1 MPNQMNLD
9 PFVPEVLEDPYEV
22 YAELRRR
29 GVYQLPD
36 TPMFIATRFRD
47 VEYVLMHPELFSVH
61 GLTEGLTRDTP
72 EIREIEAQGWPDVNV
87 LSKADPPEH
96 TGYRSVV
103 NRPFSAQ
110 SVKKLEPRLQEIAN
124 RLIDTCLESTAIEF
138 VSQFAQP
145 FPLYVFA
152 ELMGLPEEDIPRVKR
167 WCDAR
172 IERMGGTMIS
182 HERELACVRLAVDFQ
197 HYLFHQIEARRA
209 APRDDLISHMVMSPV
224 EKFGGRTLTTEELI
238 SMIDIILLG
247 GNDTT
252 INLLSSGLALLLQHP
267 EQLALVT
274 ADPSLIPNFVEEAMR
289 IESPVQCLFRTV
301 KEDTQM
307 DSVRLPKGSRV
318 AVMYGAANR
327 DAEQFPDPD
336 RFNVRR
342 PNARMSVAFGA
353 GVHFCLGASLA
364 RLEGKVAFEA
374 LLSRL
379 GTIRLAEGKNDF
391 RYAINPV
398 IRGLKELHIE
408 YDPPAG
414 TLSTERSNPRL

>member
-1 MPNQMNLD
+1 MPDQTNLD
-9 PFVPEVLEDPYEV
+9 PFVPEVLAEPYAV

-124 RLIDTCLESTAIEF
+124 RLIDACLESNEIEF

-152 ELMGLPEEDIPRVKR
+152 ELMGLPEEDIPQVKR

-182 HERELACVRLAVDFQ
+182 HERELACVRLAVEFQ
-197 HYLFHQIEARRA
+197 HYLFRQIEERRA
-209 APRDDLISHMVMSPV
+209 APRDDLISHMVMSL
-224 EKFGGRTLTTEELI
+224 GREI
-238 SMIDIILLG
+238 RRSHAD
-247 GNDTT
+247 NRRAD
-252 INLLSSGLALLLQHP
+252 QH
-267 EQLALVT
+267 
-274 ADPSLIPNFVEEAMR
+274 
-289 IESPVQCLFRTV
+289 
-301 KEDTQM
+301 
-307 DSVRLPKGSRV
+307 
-318 AVMYGAANR
+318 
-327 DAEQFPDPD
+327 D
-336 RFNVRR
+336 R
-342 PNARMSVAFGA
+342 
-353 GVHFCLGASLA
+353 
-364 RLEGKVAFEA
+364 
-374 LLSRL
+374 
-379 GTIRLAEGKNDF
+379 
-391 RYAINPV
+391 Y
-398 IRGLKELHIE
+398 
-408 YDPPAG
+408 YPAG
-414 TLSTERSNPRL
+414 GQRHHDQSAE